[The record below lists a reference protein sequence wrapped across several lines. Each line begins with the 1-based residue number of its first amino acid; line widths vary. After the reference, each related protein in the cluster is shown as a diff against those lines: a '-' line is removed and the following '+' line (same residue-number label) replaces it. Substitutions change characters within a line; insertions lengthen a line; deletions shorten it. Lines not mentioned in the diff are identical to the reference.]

1 MNNIKRILIV
11 ILALAAMAGACLV
24 VTTYSEAK
32 ESQITEAL
40 VEEELEVIDG
50 EEIGIVINTK
60 ETEEEV
66 EIEEEEIIETPSYTE
81 EDEDVD
87 STIEENEDLETKSPE
102 VPEGLSEGYEEG
114 VYFKPNCFD
123 CELHEY
129 CYKCEQ
135 HEIET
140 EYFWDEDINPRHGWV
155 YSETCIICG
164 HGECRPAT
172 EDEIK

>member
-32 ESQITEAL
+32 ESQIIETLDEK
-40 VEEELEVIDG
+40 ELEVING
-50 EEIGIVINTK
+50 EEIGIVINTQEK
-60 ETEEEV
+60 EEV
-66 EIEEEEIIETPSYTE
+66 EIIEAPSHIE
-81 EDEDVD
+81 EDKNL
-87 STIEENEDLETKSPE
+87 STAENDNFETESPE

-114 VYFKPNCFD
+114 VYFEPNCFD

-140 EYFWDEDINPRHGWV
+140 EYFYDEEINPNSGWV
-155 YSETCIICG
+155 YSETCVICG

-172 EDEIK
+172 EDEIE